1 MAAAQQRRGAC
12 TGSRAPNPLACG
24 GTAAARRLH
33 RLTRIQPARSPA
45 RLLRSWAN
53 AGWHRATPDP
63 ETVTPNFDALVKEG
77 VELDRFYAHK
87 FCGPSRAALQ
97 TGRLPIHV
105 TVLDNPLPSVN
116 PKDPDGGFQGIP
128 RNMTGIAT
136 KLKTAGYATHFAGKW
151 HCGVATDDHTPQ
163 GRGYDS
169 SLHYFDAAN
178 DHWTQAY
185 LHPCKDG
192 GLTDLWNTSA
202 PATKAVNKP
211 SCSQANQAPGCVYED
226 DKLLA
231 YVLGVVAAHDP
242 ATPLFL
248 ILSTHSIHEPYE
260 VPDKYLQK
268 FAFVDVEVRQYYVA
282 MVNHID
288 DVVGNLTAALKA
300 KGMWDNTLF
309 VSTSDNGGPL
319 AKGDITGLD
328 QTSGANNW
336 PLRGGKIGV
345 MEGGIRVNAFVSGG
359 FLPAA
364 VQGTK
369 SEGFLHI
376 ADFYSTF
383 CALAGVDP
391 TDARAAAAGLPPI
404 DSLDVSQM
412 LLAGAPSPR
421 TEIPV
426 GSSDNADN
434 AGNTIVQALI
444 DVPSGLKL
452 ILGQTDPAF
461 FQGPT
466 YPNTSSTTKP
476 PHLVCGDPD
485 GTGKD
490 KGPGCLFDM
499 RVPRAVRA
507 RARARVRI
515 SGALRA
521 G

>member
-1 MAAAQQRRGAC
+1 M
-12 TGSRAPNPLACG
+12 
-24 GTAAARRLH
+24 
-33 RLTRIQPARSPA
+33 
-45 RLLRSWAN
+45 
-53 AGWHRATPDP
+53 
-63 ETVTPNFDALVKEG
+63 
-77 VELDRFYAHK
+77 
-87 FCGPSRAALQ
+87 
-97 TGRLPIHV
+97 
-105 TVLDNPLPSVN
+105 
-116 PKDPDGGFQGIP
+116 
-128 RNMTGIAT
+128 
-136 KLKTAGYATHFAGKW
+136 
-151 HCGVATDDHTPQ
+151 
-163 GRGYDS
+163 
-169 SLHYFDAAN
+169 
-178 DHWTQAY
+178 AY

-202 PATKAVNKP
+202 PATTAVNKA

-231 YVLGVVAAHDP
+231 YALDVVAAHAA

-248 ILSTHSIHEPYE
+248 VLSTHSIHEPYE

-268 FAFVDVEVRQYYVA
+268 FSFVDVEVRQYYVA

-300 KGMWDNTLF
+300 KGMWANTLF

-319 AKGDITGLD
+319 AKGDIDGLVD
-328 QTSGANNW
+328 TSGANNW

-345 MEGGIRVNAFVSGG
+345 MEGGIRLNAFVSGG
-359 FLPAA
+359 FLPPA

-369 SEGFLHI
+369 SEGFMHI
-376 ADFYSTF
+376 ADWYSTF

-404 DSLDVSQM
+404 DSLDVGPM
-412 LLAGAPSPR
+412 IWAGAASPR
-421 TEIPV
+421 TEIAI

-434 AGNTIVQALI
+434 AGNTIVQGVI

-466 YPNTSSTTKP
+466 YPNKTSTVKP

-490 KGPGCLFDM
+490 KGPGCLFDIINDPSETTDLAGEKKHAADVTRLRKM
-499 RVPRAVRA
+499 ITELQKGVYNPDRGSNDPRFCKDGLGKWGGFVGPFVP
-507 RARARVRI
+507 
-515 SGALRA
+515 
-521 G
+521 